1 MDTNKYIGEQIR
13 RLRMKQNITQEELA
27 EYLNTTAQT
36 VSRYEI
42 GDRKTN
48 NDILFQLADF
58 FKVSINEFFPP
69 LQFDNA
75 KIIELSTDNV
85 KIPVLGKIPA
95 GIPFEAL
102 EDQYAID
109 YEEIPR
115 SWLNG
120 GKQFFALKL
129 DGDSMEPEYK
139 DNDVVIF
146 QKTTNCESGQDCCI
160 KINGFDATFKRVKKQ
175 ANGIMIIPLNENNSS
190 GFSTTFY
197 TNEDIV
203 NMPVEIIGIVKQ
215 IRRNR

>member
-75 KIIELSTDNV
+75 KIVELPTDNV

-95 GIPFEAL
+95 GIPFEAI

-109 YEEIPR
+109 FEEIPR

-146 QKTTNCESGQDCCI
+146 
-160 KINGFDATFKRVKKQ
+160 
-175 ANGIMIIPLNENNSS
+175 
-190 GFSTTFY
+190 
-197 TNEDIV
+197 
-203 NMPVEIIGIVKQ
+203 
-215 IRRNR
+215 